1 MPRFARPLPLLLPIV
16 AAAAIACADSA
27 SSRSLA
33 PTAAASFASGPGN
46 SGSGG
51 KIQKLELRD
60 DCDSTTF
67 NANIGAGACIHRGST
82 TFDRFIAELTKDQF
96 VGAWK
101 NNPNDFNGKPG
112 TAIDVSNIGG
122 ETHTFTRVASFGG
135 GIVPL
140 LNDLSGNKTVAAE
153 CADLNP
159 ATIVPAGGHLQSA
172 ALAAGS
178 YRFQCCIHP
187 WMRTTVAIRS

>member
-1 MPRFARPLPLLLPIV
+1 MPRLAPSLSLLIPL
-16 AAAAIACADSA
+16 AAAAAVACADSA

-33 PTAAASFASGPGN
+33 PTATASFS

-51 KIQKLELRD
+51 SGSSKAQKLELRD

-82 TFDRFIAELTKDQF
+82 TFDRFIADLTKNRS

-101 NNPNDFNGKPG
+101 NNPDQFNAKPG
-112 TAIDVSNIGG
+112 TSIDVSNIGG
-122 ETHTFTRVASFGG
+122 ETHTFTRVTNFGG

-140 LNDLSGNKTVAAE
+140 LNDLSGNTTVADG

-159 ATIVPAGGHLQSA
+159 ATIVAAGGGFQTA
-172 ALAAGS
+172 ALAAGT

-187 WMRTTVAIRS
+187 WMRTTVTIRS